1 MRKDSASIDQ
11 TTKRHVSGP
20 GAREQRPGRP
30 RTEGIYAGNHAD
42 RFAGLHMQP
51 TLLGIVTGS
60 LGRIF
65 LEQLAS
71 TAVR

>member
-1 MRKDSASIDQ
+1 MS
-11 TTKRHVSGP
+11 P
-20 GAREQRPGRP
+20 GQALANKRPGRL
-30 RTEGIYAGNHAD
+30 RAEGIYAGNHAD
-42 RFAGLHMQP
+42 GFAGLRMQP

-71 TAVR
+71 TAVQ